1 MQALVYKA
9 QAVAK
14 ETKLEYELVTR
25 RVIAEFEQFKSQ
37 KVIDMRD
44 IMLNFVRM
52 QVSLC
57 EKEGR
62 EHVIARVKKQS
73 VKWMD
78 RKVMDESAD
87 YEMTQG
93 RNK

>member
-52 QVSLC
+52 QVSLF
-57 EKEGR
+57 
-62 EHVIARVKKQS
+62 
-73 VKWMD
+73 
-78 RKVMDESAD
+78 
-87 YEMTQG
+87 
-93 RNK
+93 

>member
-52 QVSLC
+52 QVCLC
-57 EKEGR
+57 EKE
-62 EHVIARVKKQS
+62 ENI
-73 VKWMD
+73 W
-78 RKVMDESAD
+78 
-87 YEMTQG
+87 
-93 RNK
+93 